1 MFTGPKTA
9 KTQTA
14 TSSGRFTKFATSDPL
29 FQCCRYQNR
38 TRSRCV
44 VPAALM
50 YSIVTLNLWSYTKQ
64 ICTNKLA
71 TDSPDQFVISSY
83 FVFSKQ
89 ILCLSCTSLLPTQF
103 PRKTQSFQ
111 ATVGVLSI
119 VKPTPV
125 CIQYDWLAFF
135 GTSRRI
141 TSPKRHLGMILFFMH
156 ASTKKDAQNILH
168 LDRFFLAK
176 ATMGS

>member
-64 ICTNKLA
+64 ICANKLA
-71 TDSPDQFVISSY
+71 TSSPDQFVILSFPNKLFAFHALPFCPLTFQKNLKCFSSPPIFPSDSWCIVHCEANASLHPIRLTCFLWNIQTY
-83 FVFSKQ
+83 HKSKEA
-89 ILCLSCTSLLPTQF
+89 SRDDTLLHA
-103 PRKTQSFQ
+103 RLHKTRS
-111 ATVGVLSI
+111 AE
-119 VKPTPV
+119 
-125 CIQYDWLAFF
+125 
-135 GTSRRI
+135 R
-141 TSPKRHLGMILFFMH
+141 
-156 ASTKKDAQNILH
+156 ST
-168 LDRFFLAK
+168 
-176 ATMGS
+176 